1 MHGLWWLQFSS
12 TCKAS
17 PHILTLADA
26 IVKEAAIINTKTK
39 VEALQFIAKTF
50 NNPGYDYT
58 LQCADYKNK
67 KWSEFTKNFEFALR
81 AEDLNTIDYSN
92 GSNYVEEFTDAVKDL
107 YSKIISENYK
117 DVKENLS
124 DYGYWNYE
132 PYTYKDDNKKEHT
145 VEATANN
152 KIDVNAADL
161 SLLTETTYGWHML
174 YAYDIT
180 NQTTCKFESSND
192 SSLSTNVTN
201 SDGKIMYSYKEGDTT
216 KICTEDFYNDNK
228 TNDSYSDWKKLAS
241 VKTWEYQDI
250 IVYKNDVD
258 TTSDDDVVYV
268 SGYSSDEKA
277 SIEQIFIYF
286 MEMTNNGSVT
296 SMRST
301 TTTAVKNVLADV
313 MSRYSNSTFQTY
325 RLYKQIGNIV
335 WNNVEGS
342 SVTASSQQARY
353 NEVFAI
359 QERTID
365 SYETL
370 EESDVFYGWFDAK
383 KADGT
388 SAWILDELKIN

>member
-1 MHGLWWLQFSS
+1 M
-12 TCKAS
+12 
-17 PHILTLADA
+17 
-26 IVKEAAIINTKTK
+26 E
-39 VEALQFIAKTF
+39 
-50 NNPGYDYT
+50 
-58 LQCADYKNK
+58 
-67 KWSEFTKNFEFALR
+67 
-81 AEDLNTIDYSN
+81 
-92 GSNYVEEFTDAVKDL
+92 
-107 YSKIISENYK
+107 
-117 DVKENLS
+117 
-124 DYGYWNYE
+124 
-132 PYTYKDDNKKEHT
+132 
-145 VEATANN
+145 
-152 KIDVNAADL
+152 
-161 SLLTETTYGWHML
+161 
-174 YAYDIT
+174 
-180 NQTTCKFESSND
+180 
-192 SSLSTNVTN
+192 
-201 SDGKIMYSYKEGDTT
+201 
-216 KICTEDFYNDNK
+216 
-228 TNDSYSDWKKLAS
+228 KLAS

-301 TTTAVKNVLADV
+301 TTTAVKNILADV

-383 KADGT
+383 KQMVLVLGFLT
-388 SAWILDELKIN
+388 N

>member
-1 MHGLWWLQFSS
+1 
-12 TCKAS
+12 
-17 PHILTLADA
+17 
-26 IVKEAAIINTKTK
+26 
-39 VEALQFIAKTF
+39 
-50 NNPGYDYT
+50 
-58 LQCADYKNK
+58 
-67 KWSEFTKNFEFALR
+67 
-81 AEDLNTIDYSN
+81 
-92 GSNYVEEFTDAVKDL
+92 
-107 YSKIISENYK
+107 
-117 DVKENLS
+117 
-124 DYGYWNYE
+124 
-132 PYTYKDDNKKEHT
+132 
-145 VEATANN
+145 
-152 KIDVNAADL
+152 
-161 SLLTETTYGWHML
+161 ML

-383 KADGT
+383 KQMVLVLGFLT
-388 SAWILDELKIN
+388 N